1 MHLCISKL
9 HLGSRS
15 STHLIVPGSS
25 FPNCW
30 GCIPPI
36 DRSCKRCI
44 PRRSLLLAT
53 RWSSTLVPVPRP
65 RNLATMVSIAIC
77 IQCTLIIAGKCLF
90 TVSSDWASFEYL
102 CNAPTTRK
110 RWDLLYL
117 LYLAQDEI
125 RHRLP
130 GFQAHWPFYHPK
142 LNPHFLWILDH
153 HPLPKPT

>member
-1 MHLCISKL
+1 MPPTGHVPGNSRWFSHPYAPL
-9 HLGSRS
+9 HLETPFISGHVPRPILLSRGHRS
-15 STHLIVPGSS
+15 QTVGDAFHLSIGRAKDVY
-25 FPNCW
+25 
-30 GCIPPI
+30 
-36 DRSCKRCI
+36 

-53 RWSSTLVPVPRP
+53 QWSSTLVPVPQP

-77 IQCTLIIAGKCLF
+77 VQCTLILAGKCLF

-130 GFQAHWPFYHPK
+130 GFQAH
-142 LNPHFLWILDH
+142 
-153 HPLPKPT
+153 